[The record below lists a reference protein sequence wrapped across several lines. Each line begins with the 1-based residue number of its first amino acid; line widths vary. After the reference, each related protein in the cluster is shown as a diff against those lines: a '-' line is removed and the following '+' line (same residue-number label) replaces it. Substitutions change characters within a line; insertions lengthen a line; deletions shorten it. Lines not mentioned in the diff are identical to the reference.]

1 MPIMSTSTTASSRQ
15 ETRWSVT
22 ERLRDTLT
30 GYVFIAPSVLII
42 SIFGLFPI
50 GYALYMSVHAW
61 KVKPQYTMCLPDL
74 EQVFRALPLNKR
86 DTMRQLWQLD
96 FTSEVLP
103 KFHLSSCFDNYTKTL
118 GDWGGVALFVIGIVL
133 LVGAYV
139 LWTGGTRE
147 VDGVKPKARW
157 FDEPMTK
164 IGISL
169 VLWVGALALI
179 VTGWERMFN
188 AGNERFLNGLVYTI
202 YYAIFSVPIQLALGL
217 VLAYVLFQKIQGK
230 TLFRMIFFIPYITPA
245 VAGATVFKLIFS
257 PRPSSLANQM
267 IALAGLQSQQ
277 WLGESKPF
285 LNALFGLNLSGFFAG
300 PSLALFSII
309 LFGVWTYVG
318 YNTIIYL
325 AGLGQIP
332 TDLYEAAR
340 VDGASEWHLFRYI
353 TLPMISPITFY
364 LSILG
369 FIGTFK
375 TFNHVYVMRG
385 PEARGTADTISVVV
399 FDTFRLMQQYG
410 EAAAQAIILLLVI
423 VAVTQF
429 QRTFLEKQVFYG

>member
-1 MPIMSTSTTASSRQ
+1 MTSSTASSRQ
-15 ETRWSVT
+15 EPRWSIT
-22 ERLRDTLT
+22 ERIRDTMT
-30 GYVFIAPSVLII
+30 GYAFIAPAVLII
-42 SIFGLFPI
+42 SVFGLFPI
-50 GYALYMSVHAW
+50 GYALYMSLHAW
-61 KVKPQYTMCLPDL
+61 KILPQYNVCLPHL
-74 EQVFRALPLNKR
+74 EDIFRALPLNKR
-86 DTMRQLWQLD
+86 NTMPQLWQLD
-96 FTSEVLP
+96 FATDVSP
-103 KFHLSSCFDNYTKTL
+103 KFDLPSCFTNYTKTV
-118 GDWGGVALFVIGIVL
+118 GDWGGVALLVLGIVL
-133 LVGAYV
+133 LVASYV
-139 LWTGGTRE
+139 LWTSGTRDVE
-147 VDGVKPKARW
+147 GTRQTPRW
-157 FDEPMTK
+157 YQQPLAK

-169 VLWVGALALI
+169 VLWVGAMSLI
-179 VTGWERMFN
+179 VIGWDRMFTT
-188 AGNERFLNGLVYTI
+188 GNQRYLNGLVYTI

-217 VLAYVLFQKIQGK
+217 VLAYVLFQPIKGK
-230 TLFRMIFFIPYITPA
+230 TIFRMIFFIPYITPA
-245 VAGATVFKLIFS
+245 VAAATVFKLIFS
-257 PRPSSLANQM
+257 PRETSLANQM
-267 IALAGLQSQQ
+267 VELVGLESQK
-277 WLGESKPF
+277 WLGEAKPF

-309 LFGVWTYVG
+309 VFGIWTYVG

-353 TLPMISPITFY
+353 TLPMVSPITFY

-385 PEARGTADTISVVV
+385 PQAQGTADTISVVV

-410 EAAAQAIILLLVI
+410 EAAAQAILLLI
-423 VAVTQF
+423 IIIAITQF